1 MIPRTRTVPEAIAAR
16 NLAAGYGGNV
26 VWSEASFEIESGSFV
41 ALLGPNGAGKST
53 LVRMLLG
60 LLPAAA
66 GKLEILGA
74 RPRRGNPSIGYLP
87 QGAHLD
93 AELSLRGRDYV
104 GLGLDGHRWGIPMPG
119 PGARAAAR
127 AVDAAVSAVNAQ
139 AYADRQIGR
148 LSGGEHQR
156 LHLAQALVGDPK
168 VLLLDEPLSNLDVRN
183 QAAMTSLVADVARAR
198 GLTVLLIAHDVNP
211 LIPYIDQVMFVA
223 GGKVTIGRPNEVI
236 KSEALSTIFDA
247 PIEVLRDS
255 RGRVFVVGLEEQI
268 THAHDHPRGDA

>member
-1 MIPRTRTVPEAIAAR
+1 MRTVPGAIVAR
-16 NLAAGYGGNV
+16 DLAAGYDGNL
-26 VWSEASFEIESGSFV
+26 VWSDATFEIETGSFV

-60 LLPAAA
+60 LLPAVS
-66 GKLEILGA
+66 GELEILGA

-87 QGAHLD
+87 QGGHVD

-104 GLGLDGHRWGIPMPG
+104 GLGLDGHRWGIPLPG
-119 PGARAAAR
+119 AGARAGAK
-127 AVDAAVSAVNAQ
+127 AVDAALSAVNAQ
-139 AYADRQIGR
+139 DYAKRQIGR

-168 VLLLDEPLSNLDVRN
+168 VLLLDEPLSSLDVRN

-211 LIPYIDQVMFVA
+211 LMPYIDKVMFVA
-223 GGKVTIGRPNEVI
+223 GGKVTIGRPDEVI
-236 KSEALSTIFDA
+236 NSDVLSRIFEAQ
-247 PIEVLRDS
+247 IEVLRDS

-268 THAHDHPRGDA
+268 SHAHDHSHQDA